1 MFCSS
6 EDHWRTDG
14 CSAAGAEAGRIL
26 LLPRRLSPS
35 RDGFSVRDVRAL
47 QHNLRVML
55 VTDSWTVIIASLLR
69 SSQDEREARQQ
80 ELFFRHRCSRAE
92 DTLYIQDSSQCGTQ
106 RERSRRFMN
115 LEYNAVT
122 SRESRHAIGC
132 GSGWWC
138 CS

>member
-47 QHNLRVML
+47 QHNLRLHVSTRDARDRQLDCDHLCSDGLRMREKR
-55 VTDSWTVIIASLLR
+55 DSRSFSL
-69 SSQDEREARQQ
+69 AIG
-80 ELFFRHRCSRAE
+80 APE

-106 RERSRRFMN
+106 SERSRR
-115 LEYNAVT
+115 L
-122 SRESRHAIGC
+122 
-132 GSGWWC
+132 
-138 CS
+138 